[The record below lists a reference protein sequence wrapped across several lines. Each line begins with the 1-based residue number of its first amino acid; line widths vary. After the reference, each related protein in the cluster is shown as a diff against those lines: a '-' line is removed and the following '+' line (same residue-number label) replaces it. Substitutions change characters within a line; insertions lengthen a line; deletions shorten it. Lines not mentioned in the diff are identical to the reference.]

1 MNGLVRAQP
10 DALAGIALLTAALA
24 GFAMLHTA
32 TKAVSLG
39 ILISMALWC
48 RYAFQAVATTLAVLP
63 KQGWALPS
71 KAHPKLQFLR
81 GRLLLATSGCVF
93 FMPSAHAGEQVHR
106 HHHHDCAAGHH
117 FAGISYFV

>member
-10 DALAGIALLTAALA
+10 DTLAGIALLIAALV
-24 GFAMLHTA
+24 GFAVLHTA
-32 TKAVSLG
+32 TKFVSFG
-39 ILISMALWC
+39 ILILMALWC

-63 KQGWALPS
+63 KQGWALPPT
-71 KAHPKLQFLR
+71 AYPKFQILR

-106 HHHHDCAAGHH
+106 NHHHDCAAGHH
-117 FAGISYFV
+117 FAGIARFV